1 MLNFENPV
9 LQTQLENITDVV
21 GQSIADAL
29 IQNIGGK
36 ASRSELDSI
45 AEPLKKLIT
54 KHSFVKAWFENALFS
69 TNFPSNRVGPAEKK
83 KFLAQILRQVL
94 NLKLCK

>member
-1 MLNFENPV
+1 MLQSQFEN
-9 LQTQLENITDVV
+9 IIGIV
-21 GQSIADAL
+21 GPSIVDAL

-54 KHSFVKAWFENALFS
+54 KHPLVKTWFENALFS
-69 TNFPSNRVGPAEKK
+69 TNFPSSKVGPAEKRR
-83 KFLAQILRQVL
+83 FLSQIVR
-94 NLKLCK
+94 